1 MIEKAI
7 AAEQTY
13 LQKRLSGEDVAL
25 DLSEY
30 GYESLD
36 TYFADKKEYQLRHCG
51 IQMYE
56 LPINDALDQFAQAIQ
71 SKTPGVWEPII
82 DKLFVWHG
90 NEYIDTELCD
100 ELGVGIYQMPDFV
113 GGNIVSGPE
122 DLSLAFCIPAD
133 IDITTEYM
141 LDKLKEIMDKYVDGV
156 TIDGN
161 DFLLNGRKV
170 MGVMNLRVNGMYLF
184 ACHISYADH
193 TEYINQICG
202 KKSTKIP
209 GYIDSSLLPKQTLK
223 NEVLA
228 WLS

>member
-7 AAEQTY
+7 AAEQEY
-13 LQKRLSGEDVAL
+13 LQRRLNGEDVAL

-36 TYFADKKEYQLRHCG
+36 AYFADKKEYRLKHCG

-56 LPINDALDQFAQAIQ
+56 LPINDALDQFVQAINNQ
-71 SKTPGVWEPII
+71 TPGVWEPII

-133 IDITTEYM
+133 IDITTEYI
-141 LDKLKEIMDKYVDGV
+141 LNKLKEIMDKYIDGV

-161 DFLLNGRKV
+161 DFLLNGRKI
-170 MGVMNLRVNGMYLF
+170 MGVMNLRANGMYLF

-202 KKSTKIP
+202 KKSAKIP
-209 GYIDSSLLPKQTLK
+209 GHIDSSLLPKQTLK

>member
-13 LQKRLSGEDVAL
+13 LQKRLNGEDVAL

-30 GYESLD
+30 GYDSLD
-36 TYFADKKEYQLRHCG
+36 TYFTDKKEYQLKHCG
-51 IQMYE
+51 ME
-56 LPINDALDQFAQAIQ
+56 LHEPPMSTVMSEFVEAVKQRKPSIWMPIAD
-71 SKTPGVWEPII
+71 SV
-82 DKLFVWHG
+82 FVWHG
-90 NEYIDTELCD
+90 DDAIDEALCE
-100 ELGVGIYQMPDFV
+100 ELGVEIYQMPNFI
-113 GGNIVSGPE
+113 GGNIVSGPS
-122 DLSLAFCIPAD
+122 DFSMTVCIPAD

-141 LDKLKEIMDKYVDGV
+141 LDRLKEIMDKYVDGV